1 MKNLIRILVLAAI
14 FAWPA
19 VETYRWYAAEQD
31 LAARKQVEVK
41 VMRNLA
47 AAKQKNVQMAQTA
60 PEPH

>member
-1 MKNLIRILVLAAI
+1 MKNLIRTLVVVAL

-31 LAARKQVEVK
+31 LAARKQIESK
-41 VMRNLA
+41 VLQRLA
-47 AAKQKNVQMAQTA
+47 LAKQKGQVAQAA